1 MDPTTAALLGALIGA
16 LTALA
21 STAFTSLTTVYNERK
36 RREDAEKASFVQSLR
51 STAAISF
58 TQIYNFSHAISWITW
73 YARYDPETLDADM
86 TRSYER
92 ETHETIPKLQG
103 SLAVVASLSL
113 TVYEQLQPLIHRL
126 FVLDKHVSIAIGNL
140 RNDRTA
146 AVEALSNL
154 MDDVNAV
161 QDQLPPETQ
170 PHHETRTVHAAQS
183 ARPGLSSAP
192 GTMREAGM

>member
-16 LTALA
+16 VTALA
-21 STAFTSLTTVYNERK
+21 SAAFTSLVTLYNERK

-51 STAAISF
+51 STTAAAF
-58 TQIYNFSHAISWITW
+58 AEFYNFSHAISWITW
-73 YARYDPETLDADM
+73 YARFDPDSLDAHL

-113 TVYEQLQPLIHRL
+113 TVYEQLQPLVHRL

-140 RNDRTA
+140 RNDRGT
-146 AVEALSNL
+146 AVEALSSL
-154 MDDVNAV
+154 IDEVNDV
-161 QDQLPPETQ
+161 QDRLPLELN
-170 PHHETRTVHAAQS
+170 RIMKLAQS
-183 ARPGLSSAP
+183 TQLNRPDP
-192 GTMREAGM
+192 T